1 VELSIQEF
9 SKLDPES
16 SFEKVKSMEVLHFL
30 KNDHWEV
37 AKILRV
43 EFNEPNVSIEEIFRD
58 RLIEAQIL
66 EQEREKK
73 TAREIYTYFIKA
85 RPPLAIRR
93 GPEPK
98 AAEGYLSL
106 PYVVKDGKVKITFL
120 GNAKQM
126 RGPIK
131 VFEDIGIRYRV
142 ISLTDAKI
150 SPHSLISRL
159 TEKQWNALITAYTLG
174 YYDMPRKIGLM
185 QLAKRFNL
193 ARSTLDKHLR
203 KAEQRLLYH
212 IMNESQSM
220 QQGGEHIGVA
230 ITLLVFTFLQ
240 PVTALHFPLG
250 EAQVETLLI
259 KSVPQFGTFVLS
271 FVVIGAVWIDYYE
284 IFNDVRRYS
293 RVLVRLNFIFLVF
306 VVFILFSTVTLGGST
321 NS

>member
-1 VELSIQEF
+1 
-9 SKLDPES
+9 
-16 SFEKVKSMEVLHFL
+16 
-30 KNDHWEV
+30 
-37 AKILRV
+37 
-43 EFNEPNVSIEEIFRD
+43 
-58 RLIEAQIL
+58 
-66 EQEREKK
+66 
-73 TAREIYTYFIKA
+73 
-85 RPPLAIRR
+85 
-93 GPEPK
+93 
-98 AAEGYLSL
+98 L

-240 PVTALHFPLG
+240 PLTALHFPLG